1 LGTLPQASVRLQ
13 KLRVPPDDL
22 VEVRAA
28 DLLFSLD
35 DPGDAA
41 RKLACLL
48 AECSNH
54 REPDRELALVVRSAA
69 REELPVAQGRLGRR
83 RLPKLER
90 LDWLNVVVVAEQ
102 KRVVTRAS
110 LLAVDSGRPPS
121 VRSGRCRIP
130 SSTRS

>member
-1 LGTLPQASVRLQ
+1 
-13 KLRVPPDDL
+13 
-22 VEVRAA
+22 VRAA

-35 DPGDAA
+35 DPADAD

-69 REELPVAQGRLGRR
+69 REELPVAQGRLERR

-110 LLAVDSGRPPS
+110 LLAVDSGRPAS
-121 VRSGRCRIP
+121 ARSCRVSNP
-130 SSTRS
+130 VLDEEFLDEVGGLL